1 MIRYILLIPFALLIA
16 IGASSL
22 FLLIASIADPVMAVL
37 TGNTLLVGFWAF
49 VDEVFSSDDPGPIV
63 TAAFDAVGRMVFTL
77 LVFPPLLVAILS
89 EVIRARSAIWYG
101 AATGVLTAAIPWIL
115 RGSARVGSPGEL
127 HVSFVLGLTG
137 RGRGAGLL
145 DDCRPGPGPK
155 PIRYRADVA
164 RILMAKA
171 ENRPA
176 NV

>member
-22 FLLIASIADPVMAVL
+22 FLLVASIVDPVLALL

-49 VDEVFSSDDPGPIV
+49 VDEVFSAEDPGPIV
-63 TAAFDAVGRMVFTL
+63 AAAFDAVGRVVFTL

-115 RGSARVGSPGEL
+115 RGSARVGWPGDL

-137 RGRGAGLL
+137 AVAGLVYWTIAGR
-145 DDCRPGPGPK
+145 DSGRSPSATAPTSP
-155 PIRYRADVA
+155 RS
-164 RILMAKA
+164 
-171 ENRPA
+171 
-176 NV
+176 